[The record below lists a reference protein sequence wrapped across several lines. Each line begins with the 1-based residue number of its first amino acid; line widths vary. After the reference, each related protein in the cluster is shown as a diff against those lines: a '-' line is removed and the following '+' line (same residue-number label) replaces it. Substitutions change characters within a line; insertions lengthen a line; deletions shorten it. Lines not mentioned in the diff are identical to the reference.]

1 MPRPIKWFV
10 LLYGADERDRTADL
24 RFTKAS
30 LYQLSYIGMVF
41 FRVKLEMFDA
51 ESWSKTSSLLL
62 TPYNSNQT
70 NPITQESVLVAES
83 VKLKN
88 TLVLNS
94 VFI

>member
-1 MPRPIKWFV
+1 
-10 LLYGADERDRTADL
+10 
-24 RFTKAS
+24 
-30 LYQLSYIGMVF
+30 
-41 FRVKLEMFDA
+41 MFDA